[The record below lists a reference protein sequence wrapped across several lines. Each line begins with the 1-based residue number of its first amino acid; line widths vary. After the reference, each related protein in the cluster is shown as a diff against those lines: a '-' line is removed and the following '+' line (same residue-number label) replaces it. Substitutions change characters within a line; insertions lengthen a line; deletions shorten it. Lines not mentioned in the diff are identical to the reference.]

1 MKRTERRHLKDNE
14 LAKAAATARQVV
26 EERRGQVTMIGVAI
40 AVIATVVLGYM
51 WWTSRVAAR
60 ADMLLA
66 DALAVDEAR
75 IGPPPAP
82 GTPAP
87 AGLSFETARARNQT
101 ALTKFKIVADE
112 YPSSKAGIF
121 ARYRQAATYMA
132 LGEPAS
138 AATTYQQVIDRAGNS
153 LYGQMARLGL
163 AEAQAQTGQYEQAIN
178 TFKELA
184 QRKDGEVP
192 VDGVL
197 MRLGRVYMD
206 AGKKSDAEQTF
217 NRLVD
222 EFPDSPFTPDARR
235 ELDQLKKTQRVRGR
249 RPTHPTA
256 G

>member
-1 MKRTERRHLKDNE
+1 MKRAERHHLKDNE
-14 LAKAAATARQVV
+14 LARAAATARQVV
-26 EERRGQVTMIGVAI
+26 EERRSQVTLIGVAI
-40 AVIATVVLGYM
+40 AVVATAVIGYL
-51 WWTSRVAAR
+51 WWNNRVSAR
-60 ADMLLA
+60 AHTLLA

-75 IGPPPAP
+75 VGPPPAP
-82 GTPAP
+82 GSPAP
-87 AGLSFETARARNQT
+87 AGLSFETARAKNQS

-112 YPSSKAGIF
+112 YPSSDAGIF

-138 AATTYQQVIDRAGNS
+138 AATTYQQVIDKAGNS

-178 TFKELA
+178 TFKDLA

-197 MRLGRVYMD
+197 LRLGRVYVD

-222 EFPDSPFTPDARR
+222 EFPDSPFSADARR
-235 ELDQLKKTQRVRGR
+235 ELDQLKKT
-249 RPTHPTA
+249 
-256 G
+256 

>member
-14 LAKAAATARQVV
+14 LARAAATARQVV
-26 EERRGQVTMIGVAI
+26 EERRSQVTLIGVAL
-40 AVIATVVLGYM
+40 AVIASAVVGYF
-51 WWTSRVAAR
+51 WWTGHVAAR
-60 ADMLLA
+60 AHVLLA

-75 IGPPPAP
+75 IGPPPAA
-82 GTPAP
+82 GSPAP
-87 AGLSFETARARNQT
+87 SGLSFETARARNQA

-112 YPSSKAGIF
+112 YPSTDAGIF
-121 ARYRQAATYMA
+121 ARYRQAATYME
-132 LGEPAS
+132 LGEAAS

-197 MRLGRVYMD
+197 MRLGRVYVD

-217 NRLVD
+217 NRLVE
-222 EFPDSPFTPDARR
+222 EFPDSPFSGDARR
-235 ELDQLKKTQRVRGR
+235 ELDQLKKT
-249 RPTHPTA
+249 
-256 G
+256 

>member
-26 EERRGQVTMIGVAI
+26 EERRSQVTLIGVAI

-51 WWTSRVAAR
+51 WWTGRTASR

-87 AGLSFETARARNQT
+87 AGLSFESTRAKNQS

-112 YPSSKAGIF
+112 YPSTDAGIF

-138 AATTYQQVIDRAGNS
+138 AATTYQQVIDKAGNS
-153 LYGQMARLGL
+153 LYGQMAKLGL

-178 TFKELA
+178 TFKDLA

-192 VDGVL
+192 IDGVL
-197 MRLGRVYMD
+197 LRLGRVYID

-217 NRLVD
+217 NRLVE
-222 EFPDSPFTPDARR
+222 EFPDSPFSQDARR
-235 ELDQLKKTQRVRGR
+235 ELDQLKKT
-249 RPTHPTA
+249 
-256 G
+256 